1 MIHHHDEVNKVQLQ
15 TYFITFMILS
25 NIKRHGD
32 MIIIYSSFLSIFRLF
47 YIAKLYQII
56 KRYTIQK
63 RLRNIHKQWLDVI
76 SHFNRTMI
84 LFFHTLLQKILCI
97 PHTSF

>member
-1 MIHHHDEVNKVQLQ
+1 MIHHHDEVNKVQIQ
-15 TYFITFMILS
+15 TYFITFMIL
-25 NIKRHGD
+25 
-32 MIIIYSSFLSIFRLF
+32 RLF
-47 YIAKLYQII
+47 YIAKLYQLI

-84 LFFHTLLQKILCI
+84 LFFHTLLQKI
-97 PHTSF
+97 